1 VVCVYLRW
9 SSHPAKALLDAGC
22 SVSLNSDDPSVFASS
37 LTAELALGGGNG
49 AGMGL
54 SVADLA
60 RCTLNAAAA
69 AFVDD
74 K

>member
-1 VVCVYLRW
+1 
-9 SSHPAKALLDAGC
+9 
-22 SVSLNSDDPSVFASS
+22 VFASS